1 MKVEAFFNRGLATLE
16 REFRDAAG
24 SATQID
30 LASAFLTPDGLRRLE
45 AILDLEDWPS
55 VRILVGLYQHFTPP
69 EVIVRLSYLQRRHP
83 GRFSARIAKNQR
95 FHWKYFCFGK
105 SNFARAYVGSA
116 NLTTD
121 GFTASGEI
129 FVRLKG
135 RRTEHAIRS
144 VRAEFERIWT
154 HHAQRITRELIEVY
168 KSNYRPPK
176 MKPPNNTLAS
186 FLEKPERSS
195 LPTGLISKPRLIF
208 VSDEVSKDVA
218 KSIRQETDWYS
229 RNWGYTVF
237 PNKSSYEKARD
248 ARVLLNVQEWRS
260 DKDYLIEFC
269 GVREYLDS
277 IETSDGKYFV
287 AHSKLRKSW
296 SRRFSTI
303 KSELRQLGLTRKKL
317 ASDRYLN
324 RKQMLG
330 LARLMHAEPSDLN

>member
-24 SATQID
+24 SATQIN
-30 LASAFLTPDGLRRLE
+30 LASAFLTPGGLRRLE
-45 AILDLEDWPS
+45 AILDSQDWPS

-69 EVIVRLSYLQRRHP
+69 EVVVRLSHLQRRHP

-95 FHWKYFCFGK
+95 FHWKYFYFGK

-135 RRTEHAIRS
+135 RLTDHAIRS
-144 VRAEFERIWT
+144 VRAEFEKIWT
-154 HHAQRITRELIEVY
+154 QRAQRITRDLIEVY

-176 MKPPNNTLAS
+176 VKSPNNALIE

-195 LPTGLISKPRLIF
+195 LPTAVSKPRLIF
-208 VSDEVSKDVA
+208 VSDEVSRDVA
-218 KSIRQETDWYS
+218 KSIRQETDWY
-229 RNWGYTVF
+229 RRKWGYTVF
-237 PNKSSYEKARD
+237 PDKASYEKARD
-248 ARVLLNVQEWRS
+248 ARVLLNVHEWRS
-260 DKDYLIEFC
+260 DRNYRIEFC
-269 GVREYLDS
+269 RVREYLDS
-277 IETSDGKYFV
+277 IETSDGRYFV

-303 KSELRQLGLTRKKL
+303 KSELRQLGLTKKKL
-317 ASDRYLN
+317 ESDRYLN
-324 RKQMLG
+324 RKQRLG
-330 LARLMHAEPSDLN
+330 LARLLHAEPADLN